1 LNVFGVELGSVVHMQ
16 DVFSEFMVG
25 GEIVPADKT
34 FRVEKLLYPR
44 VSPVNGNCV
53 HMEGVD
59 EFLCAPTGPAS
70 VFEGEVETIAGE
82 PIYLHLVTVTGR
94 QPVPS
99 VVQGSTG

>member
-1 LNVFGVELGSVVHMQ
+1 MNVFGVEFGGVIYME
-16 DVFSEFMVG
+16 DVFSKFMVG

-34 FRVEKLLYPR
+34 FRIKILLYPWIT
-44 VSPVNGNCV
+44 PVDWNRV

-59 EFLCAPTGPAS
+59 KFLGTPTSPAS

-82 PIYLHLVTVTGR
+82 PINLHLVAVTGR